1 MLRAKIDL
9 LAAEGHTNQHIA
21 AAPTYFFRHAHGG
34 TGRGSGHA
42 ILKNKWVAEPV
53 TDFRYNAGRNV
64 PLNPSEE
71 EGIWQPVSVD

>member
-1 MLRAKIDL
+1 VLRAKIDL

-42 ILKNKWVAEPV
+42 ILKNKWVESEPRDRFQV
-53 TDFRYNAGRNV
+53 
-64 PLNPSEE
+64 
-71 EGIWQPVSVD
+71 